1 MTNKDRFI
9 DWLYAATIILG
20 SGASILTSVG
30 VFNAAAVATPET
42 APDDLYIA
50 MAVANIILTIA
61 VAIFSWKMHF
71 RK

>member
-42 APDDLYIA
+42 APGDFYIA